1 MDEIEKIAIGTI
13 FAILQALILGV
24 IAAAVKT
31 YWNVRTLK
39 RDMNEAFRMIR
50 AVGGTQRSAHG
61 DGKRFPAADDDIQED
76 FKL

>member
-1 MDEIEKIAIGTI
+1 MDDIEKIAIGTI

-50 AVGGTQRSAHG
+50 ELKHLEPRGNTYDHDNSECR
-61 DGKRFPAADDDIQED
+61 
-76 FKL
+76 